1 MTSDRRFGGI
11 DRLYGLDGAH
21 QIRQAHVV
29 VVGIG
34 GVGSWAVEALARSG
48 VGRLTLVDLDHL
60 AESNI
65 NRQIHAVQATLGQS
79 KVLAMQDRVHAFFEQ
94 CQVTC
99 MDAFV
104 DAGNWPCL
112 LQGGTHQVDTVDA
125 VIDACDDINAKLAM
139 AVWARQ
145 VTTVFV
151 TVGAAGGKRMAHGT
165 DLADLAHVTH
175 DPLLSK
181 LRYRLRKEHAAP
193 NATPHGSTRSPKTI
207 GIQCVF
213 SREPVATPHASCGLV
228 EHDQSLN
235 CHGLGS
241 QVGVTA
247 SFGLCAASYVLNR
260 LAA

>member
-1 MTSDRRFGGI
+1 MTGDRRFGGI
-11 DRLYGLDGAH
+11 DRLYGLDGA
-21 QIRQAHVV
+21 QRIRQAHVV

-34 GVGSWAVEALARSG
+34 GVGSWAVEALARNG
-48 VGRLTLVDLDHL
+48 VGRLTLIDLDHL

-65 NRQIHAVQATLGQS
+65 NRQIHAVQATLGQA
-79 KVLAMQDRVHAFFEQ
+79 KVLAMQDRIHAYFEQ
-94 CQVTC
+94 CEVTC
-99 MDAFV
+99 IDAFV
-104 DAGNWPCL
+104 DTGNWPGL
-112 LQGGTHQVDTVDA
+112 LPGEVDTVDA
-125 VIDACDDINAKLAM
+125 VIDACDCINAKLAM
-139 AVWARQ
+139 AAWARQ
-145 VTTVFV
+145 VTTIFV
-151 TVGAAGGKRMAHGT
+151 TVGAAGGKRLAHWT

-228 EHDQSLN
+228 ERDQSLN